1 MALLVQVVKQ
11 ENANTVTCRCLP
23 REHRDRFKDGAH
35 HASLQ
40 ENERRTMRPGQV
52 KARSH
57 LQSYLTQKFSVAV
70 GEFVAKYQFQSLTWI
85 VEQRTAHF
93 R

>member
-1 MALLVQVVKQ
+1 MPHGDLQVS
-11 ENANTVTCRCLP
+11 AH
-23 REHRDRFKDGAH
+23 EHRDRFKDRAQ

-40 ENERRTMRPGQV
+40 ENERRTMRLGWAEA
-52 KARSH
+52 KSH

-70 GEFVAKYQFQSLTWI
+70 CEFGAKYQFQSFTWI
-85 VEQRTAHF
+85 VEHRAAHF